1 MSAAIIA
8 PSTLVI
14 GYANLMGVSRGP
26 DAVLYLFIVVSLAI
40 NFILF
45 KKVSESEKNFGF
57 IEKKGKENF
66 FRKGLVDEWKSV
78 LKKDLIQKI
87 EKEFYNEMKELKYL

>member
-1 MSAAIIA
+1 MQILEFIKQFKKVDIDKNKINE
-8 PSTLVI
+8 VI
-14 GYANLMGVSRGP
+14 GKCT
-26 DAVLYLFIVVSLAI
+26 FQ
-40 NFILF
+40 
-45 KKVSESEKNFGF
+45 KVSESEKNFGF